1 MHYKITS
8 QFPNSLVQVR
18 TRKSK
23 GNFFVIIKGD
33 KWIAFGLSKDGTA
46 SHCNDHDVNK

>member
-1 MHYKITS
+1 MHYKVTS

-33 KWIAFGLSKDGTA
+33 KWIAFGLSKDGIT